1 MTMRT
6 PFSAV
11 VMSLLLCAGPLSVN
25 HAVAQG
31 GKGDVVA
38 EVLAEIS
45 PSRMHAVVTR
55 LAEFGTRHT
64 LSDTT
69 SPTRGI
75 GAARN
80 WIKSEMEAASQAGGG
95 RLLVSFEE
103 FEQPKTNRV
112 PKALQ
117 VVNVVGM
124 LPGSMPEAAS
134 RRYYVVGHY

>member
-1 MTMRT
+1 MLSILIAA
-6 PFSAV
+6 F
-11 VMSLLLCAGPLSVN
+11 LAGGTGPMAPLSVGPPVN
-25 HAVAQG
+25 G
-31 GKGDVVA
+31 GDVVA
-38 EVLAEIS
+38 GILAEIDAA
-45 PSRMHAVVTR
+45 RMPAVVTR
-55 LAEFGTRHT
+55 LTEFGTRHT